1 MKKSMSNQRHSL
13 RRLLRELN
21 SASSFN
27 DVFRNTLYRNSE
39 FLKKPEVQHHVNG
52 LLTLLEGTINSDSS
66 IRSKAIGLR
75 KTMTNIQKADVDYK
89 QPIVEIS
96 LRLPNVK
103 LGNRLDFEVK
113 PNHVEGRTLCWI
125 KVSEDVHG
133 IDVELSKQTIAV
145 NVDESKD
152 YKLQIIAFDKLP
164 TGKYQRVRLSVQVS
178 VVPDPKSLWKN
189 LPSDSTAR
197 FHKPDKSEQLV
208 ESENFR
214 TFASSVRGR
223 SHAHK
228 GTHRDDDFCVLN
240 DESSGW
246 MINCVADGAG
256 SCKFSRQGAYIAS
269 KKSVSVLKEALQGPY
284 GEKLEAAVSGDNAEN
299 TGECLQH
306 TIVKAVYSGYKA
318 IFDSMDAEQGDTVKD
333 FSTTLI
339 LSAIKKVSDGYLLF
353 SFWIGDG
360 GIFVLNSSNEAKLL
374 GVPDSGRYAGQTRF
388 LDGKL
393 FEGHEIYERIK
404 FEKLSNLKA
413 LILATDGITDAWFET
428 EAMLENSE
436 SWNKLWP
443 ELEQAVNSFDKS
455 ESLQRLTEWMDFWS
469 PGNHD
474 DRTITITLP
483 KE

>member
-1 MKKSMSNQRHSL
+1 MKKNISNQRDPL

-27 DVFRNTLYRNSE
+27 ESIGNNLYRNSE

-52 LLTLLEGTINSDSS
+52 LLTLLESTISRDLNL
-66 IRSKAIGLR
+66 RNKAMGLR
-75 KTMTNIQKADVDYK
+75 KTMTNIKKVIDLDLPV
-89 QPIVEIS
+89 VE
-96 LRLPNVK
+96 LNFRLPNVK
-103 LGNRLDFEVK
+103 LGSRLDFKVL
-113 PNHVEGRTLCWI
+113 PDHVEDRKLSWL
-125 KVSEDVHG
+125 KVSGEVSG
-133 IDVELSKQTIAV
+133 IEVDLSQQTIGV
-145 NVDESKD
+145 HVDEAKD
-152 YKLQIIAFDKLP
+152 YKLRIIAFDKLP
-164 TGKYQRVRLSVQVS
+164 TGKYQRVILSVQVS
-178 VVPDPKSLWKN
+178 VIPDPKSLWKA

-208 ESENFR
+208 ESKSFV

-228 GTHRDDDFCVLN
+228 GTHRDDDFCVLS

-246 MINCVADGAG
+246 MISCVADGAG

-269 KKSVSVLKEALQGPY
+269 KKSVSVLKEALLGPY
-284 GEKLEAAVSGDNAEN
+284 GEKLEAAVTGDNAES
-299 TGECLQH
+299 TGECLQN

-318 IFDSMDAEQGDTVKD
+318 IFDSMDTEQGDTVKD

-339 LSAIKKVSDGYLLF
+339 LSAIKKVADGYLLF

-360 GIFVLNSSNEAKLL
+360 GIFVLNSSNEPKLL
-374 GVPDSGRYAGQTRF
+374 GVPDSGQYAGQTRF

-393 FEGHEIYERIK
+393 FEGHEIYDRIK
-404 FEKLSNLKA
+404 FEKLTDLKA

-428 EAMLENSE
+428 EAMLENPE

-443 ELEQAVNSFDKS
+443 ELEQAVNGVDKS

>member
-1 MKKSMSNQRHSL
+1 MKNNMSNQKHTL
-13 RRLLRELN
+13 RRLLCDLN
-21 SASSFN
+21 TASSFN
-27 DVFRNTLYRNSE
+27 GAIGGSLYRNSQ
-39 FLKKPEVQHHVNG
+39 FLKKPQVQHHING
-52 LLTLLEGTINSDSS
+52 LLSLLEENVNSDFSQC
-66 IRSKAIGLR
+66 RKATGLR
-75 KTMTNIQKADVDYK
+75 KTMTNIKKADLDYN
-89 QPIVEIS
+89 QPIAEIC

-103 LGNRLDFEVK
+103 LGSRLDFEVL
-113 PNHVEGRTLCWI
+113 PNHVEGRVLSWI
-125 KVSEDVHG
+125 KVSDEIDG
-133 IDVELSKQTIAV
+133 IEVDFSKQTIAIDV
-145 NVDESKD
+145 NEAKD

-178 VVPDPKSLWKN
+178 IIPDPKSLWKN

-208 ESENFR
+208 ESEAFI

-228 GTHRDDDFCVLN
+228 GTHRDDDFCMLS

-246 MINCVADGAG
+246 MISCVADGAG

-269 KKSVSVLKEALQGPY
+269 KKSVSVLKETLQGPY
-284 GEKLEAAVSGDNAEN
+284 GERLEAAVTGDNAES
-299 TGECLQH
+299 TGECLQN

-339 LSAIKKVSDGYLLF
+339 LSAIKKVADGYLLF

-360 GIFVLNSSNEAKLL
+360 GIFVLNGSNEPKLL
-374 GVPDSGRYAGQTRF
+374 GVPDSGQYAGQTRF
-388 LDGKL
+388 LDGRL
-393 FEGHEIYERIK
+393 FEGHEIYDRIK
-404 FEKLSNLKA
+404 FEKVNDLRA

-436 SWNKLWP
+436 SWNTLWP
-443 ELEQAVNSFDKS
+443 ELEQIVDGADKS
-455 ESLQRLTEWMDFWS
+455 ESLQNLTDWMDFWS

-474 DRTITITLP
+474 DRTILITLP

>member
-1 MKKSMSNQRHSL
+1 MKKNISNQRDPL

-27 DVFRNTLYRNSE
+27 ESIGNNLYRNSE

-52 LLTLLEGTINSDSS
+52 LLTLLESTISRDLNL
-66 IRSKAIGLR
+66 RSKAMGLR
-75 KTMTNIQKADVDYK
+75 KTMTNIKKVIDRDLPV
-89 QPIVEIS
+89 VE
-96 LRLPNVK
+96 LNFRLPNVK
-103 LGNRLDFEVK
+103 LGSRLDFKVL
-113 PNHVEGRTLCWI
+113 PDHVEDRKLSWL
-125 KVSEDVHG
+125 KVSGEVSG
-133 IDVELSKQTIAV
+133 IEVDLSQQTIGV
-145 NVDESKD
+145 HVDEAKD
-152 YKLQIIAFDKLP
+152 YKLRIIAFDKLP
-164 TGKYQRVRLSVQVS
+164 TGKYQRVILSVQVS
-178 VVPDPKSLWKN
+178 VIPDPKSLWKD

-208 ESENFR
+208 ESKSFV

-228 GTHRDDDFCVLN
+228 GTHRDDDFCVLS

-246 MINCVADGAG
+246 MISCVADGAG

-269 KKSVSVLKEALQGPY
+269 KKSVSVLKEALLGPY
-284 GEKLEAAVSGDNAEN
+284 GEKLEAAVTGDNAES
-299 TGECLQH
+299 TGECLQN

-318 IFDSMDAEQGDTVKD
+318 IFDSMDTEQGDTVKD

-339 LSAIKKVSDGYLLF
+339 LSAIKKVADGYLLF

-360 GIFVLNSSNEAKLL
+360 GIFVLNSSNEPKLL
-374 GVPDSGRYAGQTRF
+374 GVPDSGQYAGQTRF

-393 FEGHEIYERIK
+393 FEGHEIYDRIK
-404 FEKLSNLKA
+404 FEKLTDLKA

-428 EAMLENSE
+428 EAMLENPE

-443 ELEQAVNSFDKS
+443 ELEQAVNGVDKS

>member
-1 MKKSMSNQRHSL
+1 MKKNMSNQRDPL

-27 DVFRNTLYRNSE
+27 DAIGNSLYRNSE

-52 LLTLLEGTINSDSS
+52 LLTLLESTISRDLNL
-66 IRSKAIGLR
+66 RSKAMGLR
-75 KTMTNIQKADVDYK
+75 KTMTNIKKVIDSD
-89 QPIVEIS
+89 QPVVELN

-103 LGNRLDFEVK
+103 LGSPLDFEVL
-113 PNHVEGRTLCWI
+113 PDHVEDRKLSWL
-125 KVSEDVHG
+125 KVKGEVPG
-133 IDVELSKQTIAV
+133 IEVDLSKQTIGV
-145 NVDESKD
+145 YVDEAKD
-152 YKLQIIAFDKLP
+152 YKLRIMAFDKLP
-164 TGKYQRVRLSVQVS
+164 TGEYQGVILSVQVS
-178 VVPDPKSLWKN
+178 VIPDPKSLWKD

-208 ESENFR
+208 ESKDF
-214 TFASSVRGR
+214 TTYASSVRGR

-228 GTHRDDDFCVLN
+228 GTHRDDDFCVLS

-246 MINCVADGAG
+246 MISCVADGAG

-269 KKSVSVLKEALQGPY
+269 KKSVSVLKEALLGPY
-284 GEKLEAAVSGDNAEN
+284 GEKLEAAVTGDNAES
-299 TGECLQH
+299 TGECLQN

-318 IFDSMDAEQGDTVKD
+318 IFDSMDVEQGDTVKD

-339 LSAIKKVSDGYLLF
+339 LSAIKKVADGYLLF

-374 GVPDSGRYAGQTRF
+374 GVPDSGQYAGQTRF

-393 FEGHEIYERIK
+393 FEGHEIYDRIK
-404 FEKLSNLKA
+404 FEKLTDLKA

-428 EAMLENSE
+428 ESMLENPK

-443 ELEQAVNSFDKS
+443 ELAKVVIGVDKS